1 MIYMIFKKILKRDI
15 DLFVLNFKDNPLSK
29 KIFLKNPHK
38 TSYSMYRE
46 WKKMSGKIIKIRQQ
60 LKK

>member
-1 MIYMIFKKILKRDI
+1 MIFKKILKRDI

-38 TSYSMYRE
+38 TSYVQRM
-46 WKKMSGKIIKIRQQ
+46 KKNVG
-60 LKK
+60 

>member
-1 MIYMIFKKILKRDI
+1 MRTKYTMIYMIFKKILKRDI

-38 TSYSMYRE
+38 TSYVQRM
-46 WKKMSGKIIKIRQQ
+46 KKNVG
-60 LKK
+60 